1 MAIKGNGYIKTDWAY
16 QERPV
21 ASSKLNQWDDRI
33 EAGLELVFFFLNQ
46 AWGGGNGVI
55 RGASEHDMEVVAKAA
70 PSMSVDVSTGY
81 AFISSMP
88 YRAAA
93 VTELTVAVAPVT
105 QPRVDLV
112 EARLVGWQPAIKQGV
127 ESAAPQT
134 PETDADC
141 IALAELYLRP
151 GMTCV
156 KSTDD
161 GINGYI
167 IDMRS
172 FL

>member
-1 MAIKGNGYIKTDWAY
+1 MAIKGNGYIKTSWGY

-55 RGASEHDMEVVAKAA
+55 RCALPNDMKVAAKGVPTMTVVVN
-70 PSMSVDVSTGY
+70 PGY

-88 YRAAA
+88 YKAA
-93 VTELTVAVAPVT
+93 VTELAVTLPPVT
-105 QPRVDLV
+105 HARIDLV
-112 EARLVGWQPAIKQGV
+112 EAKLSGWQPVIKQGV
-127 ESAAPQT
+127 ESATLQPPAPDT
-134 PETDADC
+134 DC

-151 GMTCV
+151 GMTCI
-156 KSTDD
+156 KNTDD
-161 GINGYI
+161 GVNGYI
-167 IDMRS
+167 IDMRT